1 MSAGSDSK
9 GHIAVDMKIANL
21 SEPDNLNLMRG
32 CGEPS
37 GGETVGVS
45 GGERRISWAMIPQI
59 SSGKAERAI
68 FKSSA

>member
-1 MSAGSDSK
+1 
-9 GHIAVDMKIANL
+9 MKIANL

-45 GGERRISWAMIPQI
+45 GGERLISWAMIPRI